1 VNLVH
6 QKKEL
11 QSLLNERR
19 KQSESIGLVPTMG
32 ALHEGH
38 LSLIHTA
45 IAQCDQVVISIFVN
59 PTQFDNDADLQK
71 YPRTL
76 EDDIKLLE
84 NKFDNLIIFAPENH
98 EIYGDQAKSAHFEFG
113 KIANKMEGAS
123 RAGHFDGVGTILE
136 ILFKTVAPDK
146 AYFGEKDYQ
155 QLLIVKK
162 LVEILN
168 LPIDIVGCPISRQEN
183 GLARSSRNT
192 RLTPGQQEKASFI
205 FKCLIKAREKF
216 DSLPPVSLIEEIKQ
230 DFENNPDFKLDYF
243 EIVNQENLEPIS
255 NIVNGQKYRAFVAA
269 EIGGVRLI
277 DNMALN

>member
-1 VNLVH
+1 MNLVH

-98 EIYGDQAKSAHFEFG
+98 EIYGNQAKSAHFEFG

-192 RLTPGQQEKASFI
+192 RLTPEQQEKASFI

>member
-1 VNLVH
+1 MNLVH